1 MKSSWIP
8 KRAWWVVPVLLG
20 ALLLAACGGDDE
32 DVAAPAAAPDAPAAA
47 VAPTA
52 AAQEQPAVSPTA
64 AAVASDPVMAE
75 PAEPKVQRVI
85 MAITP
90 PSSEFAAPRMGG
102 QPQAFQVRPIYEYL
116 IGIDAETG
124 GFVPELATEWN
135 LEPDG
140 LSFRFKLREGVQWQR
155 GFGEF
160 TAEDVVFTHE
170 QFILEDSFHGQRVS
184 YSEMV
189 GSIDIVNDHEVIFR
203 LSRPAAEFIT
213 VMSAQQGNMG
223 DQVSKAH
230 HAAEG
235 EPLNLDDS
243 VVGTGPYQ
251 LLEREQERFV
261 SFERVPYE
269 HWKVTPDFQ
278 EFEYRWL
285 AEASTRLA
293 ALLAGEVHLAA
304 IPKDNVATATE
315 KGMKLVQGKV
325 PGQRTFI
332 RYYCCNFDSESQAWT
347 NPDTPLMDIRV
358 RKAFSK
364 AVDRDQL
371 NEAYFGG
378 SAVPMYNA
386 HQNPSREGWDPTWVT
401 RFPDEYGFDPV
412 AAKALLAEAGYG
424 PNNPVEANLFVIRET
439 RGIPASLDLTE
450 AVGGY
455 MSDIGAAVKLISIE
469 RGGISPG
476 TRNPPFGF
484 NNHLNLDITSSD
496 LFIAIRVKN
505 SGTGLPGR
513 LHGFATP
520 EMDDAYLRLINE
532 VDDVKRNEIA
542 REWGNLH
549 YDLHASNPLFWVP
562 AEIVVNP
569 EFVSDYVWPGAFTG
583 TWSHVY
589 NIKAAT

>member
-1 MKSSWIP
+1 MKVTWIT

-32 DVAAPAAAPDAPAAA
+32 DVAAPAAAPDAPVAP

-52 AAQEQPAVSPTA
+52 AAQEQPAAVSPTA
-64 AAVASDPVMAE
+64 APVAADPVKAA
-75 PAEPKVQRVI
+75 PVEPKVERVI

-160 TAEDVVFTHE
+160 TAADVVFTHE

-401 RFPDEYGFDPV
+401 RFPDEYGFDPE

-520 EMDDAYLRLINE
+520 EMDDAYLRAHQRGGRRQA
-532 VDDVKRNEIA
+532 KRNRPRVGQFA
-542 REWGNLH
+542 L
-549 YDLHASNPLFWVP
+549 
-562 AEIVVNP
+562 
-569 EFVSDYVWPGAFTG
+569 
-583 TWSHVY
+583 
-589 NIKAAT
+589 

>member
-1 MKSSWIP
+1 
-8 KRAWWVVPVLLG
+8 
-20 ALLLAACGGDDE
+20 
-32 DVAAPAAAPDAPAAA
+32 
-47 VAPTA
+47 
-52 AAQEQPAVSPTA
+52 
-64 AAVASDPVMAE
+64 
-75 PAEPKVQRVI
+75 
-85 MAITP
+85 
-90 PSSEFAAPRMGG
+90 
-102 QPQAFQVRPIYEYL
+102 
-116 IGIDAETG
+116 
-124 GFVPELATEWN
+124 
-135 LEPDG
+135 
-140 LSFRFKLREGVQWQR
+140 
-155 GFGEF
+155 
-160 TAEDVVFTHE
+160 
-170 QFILEDSFHGQRVS
+170 
-184 YSEMV
+184 
-189 GSIDIVNDHEVIFR
+189 
-203 LSRPAAEFIT
+203 
-213 VMSAQQGNMG
+213 
-223 DQVSKAH
+223 
-230 HAAEG
+230 
-235 EPLNLDDS
+235 
-243 VVGTGPYQ
+243 
-251 LLEREQERFV
+251 
-261 SFERVPYE
+261 
-269 HWKVTPDFQ
+269 
-278 EFEYRWL
+278 
-285 AEASTRLA
+285 
-293 ALLAGEVHLAA
+293 
-304 IPKDNVATATE
+304 
-315 KGMKLVQGKV
+315 MKLVQGKV

-332 RYYCCNFDSESQAWT
+332 RYYCCNFDPEAQVWT

-401 RFPDEYGFDPV
+401 RFPDEYGYDPE
-412 AAKALLAEAGYG
+412 AARALLAEAGYG

-476 TRNPPFGF
+476 TRNPPFEF

-505 SGTGLPGR
+505 SGTGQPSR
-513 LHGFATP
+513 LYGFATP
-520 EMDDAYLRLINE
+520 EMDDAYYRLINE

-569 EFVSDYVWPGAFTG
+569 EIVSDYVWPGAFTG

-589 NIKAAT
+589 NIKAAN

>member
-1 MKSSWIP
+1 MHSISFK
-8 KRAWWVVPVLLG
+8 KLALLTMAASAS
-20 ALLLAACGGDDE
+20 ALLLAACGNGDD
-32 DVAAPAAAPDAPAAA
+32 AAAEPSASAPGAA

-52 AAQEQPAVSPTA
+52 APQAQAPADTSTSTTTDAMP
-64 AAVASDPVMAE
+64 E
-75 PAEPKVQRVI
+75 PAMPKVERVI
-85 MAITP
+85 MAVTP
-90 PSSEFAAPRMGG
+90 PSSEFSAPRMGG

-124 GFVPELATEWN
+124 GFVPELATEWS

-140 LSFRFKLREGVQWQR
+140 LSFRFKLREGVPWQR
-155 GFGEF
+155 DFGEF

-170 QFILEDSFHGQRVS
+170 QFILEDSVHGQS
-184 YSEMV
+184 TTYAEMV
-189 GSIDIVNDHEVIFR
+189 AGIDIINDYEVVFR
-203 LSRPAAEFIT
+203 LHRPAAEFIT

-230 HAAEG
+230 HEAEG
-235 EPLNLDDS
+235 EPLNLNDS

-251 LLEREQERFV
+251 LLEREQERFLIY
-261 SFERVPYE
+261 ERVPYE
-269 HWKVTPDFQ
+269 HWRITPDFQ

-293 ALLAGEVHLAA
+293 ALLAGEVHLAS
-304 IPKDNVATATE
+304 IPKDNVDTAVSD
-315 KGMKLVQGKV
+315 GMKLIQGKV

-332 RYYCCNFDSESQAWT
+332 RYYCCNFNSETQAWT
-347 NPDTPLMDIRV
+347 NPESPLMDLRV

-371 NEAYFGG
+371 NEAYFAGQ
-378 SAVPMYNA
+378 AVPMYNA

-401 RFPDEYGFDPV
+401 RFPDEYGYDPV
-412 AAKALLAEAGYG
+412 AARALLAEAGFG
-424 PNNPVEANLFVIRET
+424 PDNPVDVNLFVIRET

-455 MSDIGAAVKLISIE
+455 LSDIGANVKLISIE
-469 RGGISPG
+469 RGAIGPG
-476 TRNPPFGF
+476 TRNPPFEF
-484 NNHLNLDITSSD
+484 SNHLNLDITSSD

-513 LHGFATP
+513 LYGFATA
-520 EMDDAYLRLINE
+520 EMDETYFRFISETNDER
-532 VDDVKRNEIA
+532 RNALA

-549 YDLHASNPLFWVP
+549 YNLHASNPLFWVP

-583 TWSHVY
+583 TWSHIA

>member
-1 MKSSWIP
+1 MKSFTTT
-8 KRAWWVVPVLLG
+8 KMAWLAIVASIV
-20 ALLLAACGGDDE
+20 AMTLAACGNGDDATTPS
-32 DVAAPAAAPDAPAAA
+32 DTAPAANPTAAPQTQAAA
-47 VAPTA
+47 DPTA
-52 AAQEQPAVSPTA
+52 AA
-64 AAVASDPVMAE
+64 E
-75 PAEPKVQRVI
+75 PAPVEPKVDRVI
-85 MAITP
+85 MAVTP
-90 PSSEFAAPRMGG
+90 PSAEFSAPRMGG

-124 GFVPELATEWN
+124 GFVPELATEWS

-155 GFGEF
+155 DYGEF

-170 QFILEDSFHGQRVS
+170 QFILEDSVHGQS
-184 YSEMV
+184 TTYNDMV
-189 GSIDIVNDHEVIFR
+189 GGVDVINDYEVVFR
-203 LSRPAAEFIT
+203 LNRPAAEFIT

-230 HAAEG
+230 HDADG
-235 EPLNLDDS
+235 EPLSLDDS

-251 LLEREQERFV
+251 MLERVQERYIIY
-261 SFERVPYE
+261 ERVPYT
-269 HWKVTPDFQ
+269 HWRITPDFP

-293 ALLAGEVHLAA
+293 ALLAGEVHLAS
-304 IPKDNVATATE
+304 IPKDNVATATAE
-315 KGMKLVQGKV
+315 GMQLVQGKV

-332 RYYCCNFDSESQAWT
+332 RYYCCNFDREAQAWT
-347 NPDTPLMDIRV
+347 NPESPLMDLRV

-364 AVDRDQL
+364 AVDREQL
-371 NEAYFGG
+371 NEAYFAGQ
-378 SAVPMYNA
+378 AVPMYNA
-386 HQNPSREGWDPTWVT
+386 HQNPSREGWDPTWIT
-401 RFPDEYGFDPV
+401 RFPDEFGYDPV
-412 AAKALLAEAGYG
+412 ESRRLLTEAGYG
-424 PNNPVEANLFVIRET
+424 PNNPVEVNLFVIRET

-455 MSDIGAAVKLISIE
+455 LSDVGANVKLISIE
-469 RGGISPG
+469 RGAIGPG
-476 TRNPPFGF
+476 TRNPPFEF
-484 NNHLNLDITSSD
+484 SNHLNLDITSSD

-513 LHGFATP
+513 LYGFATG
-520 EMDDAYLRLINE
+520 EMDDAYERFISETNAE
-532 VDDVKRNEIA
+532 RRNEIA

-549 YDLHASNPLFWVP
+549 YNLHASNPLFWVP

-583 TWSHVY
+583 TWSHIA
-589 NIKAAT
+589 NIKAAS

>member
-1 MKSSWIP
+1 MKRFSIGR
-8 KRAWWVVPVLLG
+8 KLAWVLVASLCV
-20 ALLLAACGGDDE
+20 LLLAACGGDDE
-32 DVAAPAAAPDAPAAA
+32 ETASPSAAPVAP

-52 AAQEQPAVSPTA
+52 AAQEQAAAVSPTA
-64 AAVASDPVMAE
+64 APVVADPVKAA
-75 PAEPKVQRVI
+75 PVEPKVERVI

-116 IGIDAETG
+116 IGIDAVTG

-160 TAEDVVFTHE
+160 TAEDVLFTHE
-170 QFILEDSFHGQRVS
+170 QFIREDSTHGQTPS
-184 YSEMV
+184 YGAMV
-189 GSIDIVNDHEVIFR
+189 GSVDIVNDYEVIFR

-269 HWKVTPDFQ
+269 HWKITPDFQ

-293 ALLAGEVHLAA
+293 ALLADEVHLAA

-332 RYYCCNFDSESQAWT
+332 RYYCCNFDPEAQVWT

-386 HQNPSREGWDPTWVT
+386 HQNPSREGWDPSWVT
-401 RFPDEYGFDPV
+401 RFPDEYGYDPE
-412 AAKALLAEAGYG
+412 AARALLAEAGYG

-476 TRNPPFGF
+476 TRNPPFEF

-505 SGTGLPGR
+505 SGTGQPSR
-513 LHGFATP
+513 LYGFATP
-520 EMDDAYLRLINE
+520 EMDDAYYRLINE

-569 EFVSDYVWPGAFTG
+569 EIVSDYVWPGAFTG

-589 NIKAAT
+589 NIKAAN